1 MKKTDLP
8 LTKRIV
14 SGRTRFAKDIVAE
27 FWMPVKPS
35 GKAII
40 LCDGCPSVPS
50 KHKIGEF
57 LAKKGYWVFHP
68 RYRGSWESGGQ
79 FLKYAP
85 EEDVR
90 IVAEHL
96 NDGFENIYDAQ
107 TYVLDIR
114 EVFVFGVS
122 FGGAAAILSTK
133 YSVITK
139 AVALSP
145 VIDWRAKSK
154 AEPFPYFVRMLREG
168 FGEGYR
174 THKDAWKKIE
184 SGTFYNPLYEASVLN
199 KDKIFIIHANDDEVV
214 PIAPL
219 KRFITQTK
227 IKPLILREGGHLS
240 SRIFTDR
247 VIWKQIQLFLKTS

>member
-1 MKKTDLP
+1 MKKSDLHAA
-8 LTKRIV
+8 KKIV

-27 FWMPVKPS
+27 FWMPTKPS

-50 KHKIGEF
+50 KHKVGEF

-68 RYRGSWESGGQ
+68 RYRGSWESSGQ
-79 FLKYAP
+79 FLKYSP

-90 IVAEHL
+90 LVAERL
-96 NDGFENIYDAQ
+96 NDGFQNVYDGQ
-107 TYVLDIR
+107 VYLLDIR

-133 YSVITK
+133 YSIITK

-154 AEPFPYFVRMLREG
+154 AEPFPYFVEMLRRG

-174 THKDAWKKIE
+174 MHKDAWKKIE
-184 SGTFYNPLYEASVLN
+184 SGTFYNPIHEAGILS
-199 KDKIFIIHANDDEVV
+199 KDKMFIIHAKDDEVV
-214 PIAPL
+214 PIGPL
-219 KRFITQTK
+219 KKFMTCTRV
-227 IKPLILREGGHLS
+227 KPLILEDGGHLS
-240 SRIFTDR
+240 SSLFRDR
-247 VIWKQIQLFLKTS
+247 DIWKQVSLFLKS